1 VAALGLLA
9 CGSSPRH
16 KTAQLPPA
24 AEPASAPAVAVAP
37 AGRSVTVGNSPEGI
51 AADPRSG
58 LAVVSLRNPAQL
70 VLLDLDTGRVV
81 RRIPIRGPARHLQLA
96 RPGGP
101 VLVPEEPVDALL
113 ELSLPSGSR
122 SSIAVGAHP
131 HDAAAAGPYVF
142 VADEF
147 GRSVSVLKGPR
158 VIATIGGFVQPGGIA
173 AVGSDVAVVDVR
185 ANSVTLIEA
194 SAHRVLGRLQAGQGP
209 THVVTGRR
217 GEIYVLDTRGGA
229 IFSYATR
236 PALRRLAR
244 LSLPGGPYG
253 VAIDPQRGR
262 LWVTLT
268 AKDEL
273 VELSIERGAPSVLR
287 TFPTGRQPNTLAV
300 DPRTGRVLVADAGAG
315 SVELIDPPAG

>member
-1 VAALGLLA
+1 VASFALIA
-9 CGSSPRH
+9 CGSTQHH
-16 KTAQLPPA
+16 KTSQLPPA
-24 AEPASAPAVAVAP
+24 AEPASAPAAAVAP

-81 RRIPIRGPARHLQLA
+81 RRIPVQGPARHLQLA

-101 VLVPEEPVDALL
+101 VLVPEEPVDTLL
-113 ELSLPSGSR
+113 ELSLPSGRS

-131 HDAAAAGPYVF
+131 HDATAAGPFVF
-142 VADEF
+142 VSDEF

-158 VIATIGGFVQPGGIA
+158 VLATVGGFVQPGGIA

-185 ANSVTLIEA
+185 ADSVTLIDA
-194 SAHRVLGRLQAGQGP
+194 SARAVLGRLHAGEGP
-209 THVVTGRR
+209 THVVTGGR

-236 PALRRLAR
+236 PALRLLAR

-253 VAIDPQRGR
+253 VAIDPPRRR

-273 VELSIERGAPSVLR
+273 VELSIKGGKPTVLR

-300 DPRTGRVLVADAGAG
+300 DPRTGTVWVANAGAG

>member
-1 VAALGLLA
+1 M
-9 CGSSPRH
+9 
-16 KTAQLPPA
+16 
-24 AEPASAPAVAVAP
+24 
-37 AGRSVTVGNSPEGI
+37 GNSPEGI
-51 AADPRSG
+51 AADSRSG
-58 LAVVSLRNPAQL
+58 LAVVSVRNPAQL

-81 RRIPIRGPARHLQLA
+81 RRIPIQGPARHLQLA

-101 VLVPEEPVDALL
+101 VLVPEEPIDTLL
-113 ELSLPSGSR
+113 ELALPSGRS

-131 HDAAAAGPYVF
+131 HDAAAAGPF
-142 VADEF
+142 VVVSDEF
-147 GRSVSVLKGPR
+147 GQSVSVLKGPR
-158 VIATIGGFVQPGGIA
+158 VVATVGGFVQPGGIA
-173 AVGSDVAVVDVR
+173 AVGPDVAVVDVR
-185 ANSVTLIEA
+185 ANSVTLIDVGA
-194 SAHRVLGRLQAGQGP
+194 RRVLGRLAAGQGP
-209 THVVTGRR
+209 THVVTGRG

-236 PALRRLAR
+236 PALRLLAR

-253 VAIDPQRGR
+253 VAIDPPRRR

-273 VELSIERGAPSVLR
+273 VELSVRAGAPTVLH

-300 DPRTGRVLVADAGAG
+300 DLRTGRVLVADAGAG